1 MKQRLLVVL
10 AFIGL
15 GISVYLV
22 AKTQSPSTVIC
33 SLGGGCEKVLGSQ
46 YSKLFGLPV
55 AGLGVLWYLVEI
67 ILAWFTYYQRLL
79 PNSYLKMWAVAGIL
93 FSLYLFSLEAF
104 KIHSYCT
111 WCLAS
116 LVIIILIN
124 IVTFGTRSKN
134 ND

>member
-10 AFIGL
+10 SFLGL
-15 GISVYLV
+15 GISIYLV
-22 AKTQSPSTVIC
+22 LKTHDPSTVIC
-33 SLGGGCEKVLGSQ
+33 SLGGGCEKVLSSQ
-46 YSKLFGLPV
+46 YSKLFGYPV
-55 AGLGVLWYLVEI
+55 AGFGVLWYLVEV

-79 PNSYLKMWAVAGIL
+79 PNTYVKLWGIAGLI
-93 FSLYLFSLEAF
+93 FSLYLFGLEAF

-116 LVIIILIN
+116 LTVVILIN
-124 IVTFGTRSKN
+124 IVTFGTRSKT